1 MLRAAACASA
11 AEIPLTR
18 NLVLDFCYIKSL
30 STFKKIAIFKKIFKK
45 IAIMEAFGAY
55 SDSDSEEAQNHDAS
69 SAPAAPLFKPAWQ
82 EEALDAD
89 DSDEDAGVQAAAEEA
104 KRIKG
109 SALPAAGPGCEGP
122 G

>member
-1 MLRAAACASA
+1 
-11 AEIPLTR
+11 
-18 NLVLDFCYIKSL
+18 
-30 STFKKIAIFKKIFKK
+30 
-45 IAIMEAFGAY
+45 MEAFAGY
-55 SDSDSEEAQNHDAS
+55 GSGSEAEAEGDNES

>member
-1 MLRAAACASA
+1 M
-11 AEIPLTR
+11 TT
-18 NLVLDFCYIKSL
+18 VKSR
-30 STFKKIAIFKKIFKK
+30 TQGG
-45 IAIMEAFGAY
+45 MEAFAGY
-55 SDSDSEEAQNHDAS
+55 GSGSEEEEGDQDES